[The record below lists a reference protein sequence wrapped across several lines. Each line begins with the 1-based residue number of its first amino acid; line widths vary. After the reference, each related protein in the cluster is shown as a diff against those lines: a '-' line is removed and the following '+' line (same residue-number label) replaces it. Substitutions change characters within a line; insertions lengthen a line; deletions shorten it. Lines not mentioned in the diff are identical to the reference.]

1 MNETPISEVTSQGIK
16 TSDGKEHEFDIIVL
30 ATGFDSVTGSL
41 TQIDIKST
49 EGVPLR
55 EKWSSGLKTHLGMMT
70 AGFPNMFFVYGAHGV
85 TAFGNGPTCLVST
98 YWLGRKFCH

>member
-1 MNETPISEVTSQGIK
+1 MNETPISEVTPKGIK
-16 TSDGKEHEFDIIVL
+16 TGDGKEHEFDIIVL
-30 ATGFDSVTGSL
+30 ATGFDSITGSL

-55 EKWSSGLKTHLGMMT
+55 EKWSSGLKTHLGLMS

-98 YWLGRKFCH
+98 NLHNREICG